1 MSADVDVRSSTGR
14 WLEDTTAAIA
24 RLASIAKRAEEEQAA
39 PSSHAAL
46 SAGRDAEPQSP
57 EDGGAL
63 PAGPGTVAF
72 PPAAP
77 SAPVSSPGHSSE
89 PHGAFPQVDM
99 PVPGGARD
107 KRHQLGKGF
116 TVADT
121 RDAYLEKVGR
131 CLEHMRAGDSYEMCL
146 TTRLRAMRSVE
157 PLAFFR
163 RLRQVN
169 LPPHTR
175 ISNHQIPPHT
185 RISNHHIPHPRPST
199 IKP

>member
-1 MSADVDVRSSTGR
+1 MDVRSSTGR

-24 RLASIAKRAEEEQAA
+24 RLASIAKRAEEEEAA
-39 PSSHAAL
+39 PSSPQRARP
-46 SAGRDAEPQSP
+46 AGRDAEPQSP

-99 PVPGGARD
+99 PVQPGAGE
-107 KRHQLGKGF
+107 KRPQLGKGF

-121 RDAYLEKVGR
+121 RDVYLEKVGR
-131 CLEHMRAGDSYEMCL
+131 CLEHIRAGDSYELCL
-146 TTRLRAMRSVE
+146 TTRLRALRSVE
-157 PLAFFR
+157 PLAYFR
-163 RLRQVN
+163 RLRQVISH
-169 LPPHTR
+169 HTPAYPK
-175 ISNHQIPPHT
+175 HQTLYPKT
-185 RISNHHIPHPRPST
+185 L
-199 IKP
+199 KP